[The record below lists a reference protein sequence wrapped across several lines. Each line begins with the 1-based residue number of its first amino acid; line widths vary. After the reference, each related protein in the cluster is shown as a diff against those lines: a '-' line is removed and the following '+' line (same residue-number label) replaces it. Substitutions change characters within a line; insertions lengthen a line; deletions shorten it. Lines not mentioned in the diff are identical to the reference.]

1 LKIGDKIEFN
11 ILGRNFVAK
20 IHNTREII
28 WENMGINFIFFLSDS
43 KIKNAPHTWIATSKN
58 QNKVMSADFVEKVVS
73 KFSNI
78 SSISVEESYKAIRSL
93 LKFLIII
100 INTIAFVT
108 LISGIIVLNS
118 ILDVSKKDKLYEV
131 AVFKIL
137 GANPKKI
144 ISLWFCEYMTIG
156 FISSLISILIGC
168 SVSYILLN
176 YLFNIEFYL
185 NYITLI
191 LFSLILPI
199 FITIFSLLKMLNL
212 FYSKPLKVLRAHY

>member
-1 LKIGDKIEFN
+1 
-11 ILGRNFVAK
+11 
-20 IHNTREII
+20 
-28 WENMGINFIFFLSDS
+28 
-43 KIKNAPHTWIATSKN
+43 
-58 QNKVMSADFVEKVVS
+58 
-73 KFSNI
+73 
-78 SSISVEESYKAIRSL
+78 
-93 LKFLIII
+93 
-100 INTIAFVT
+100 
-108 LISGIIVLNS
+108 
-118 ILDVSKKDKLYEV
+118 
-131 AVFKIL
+131 
-137 GANPKKI
+137 
-144 ISLWFCEYMTIG
+144 MTIG